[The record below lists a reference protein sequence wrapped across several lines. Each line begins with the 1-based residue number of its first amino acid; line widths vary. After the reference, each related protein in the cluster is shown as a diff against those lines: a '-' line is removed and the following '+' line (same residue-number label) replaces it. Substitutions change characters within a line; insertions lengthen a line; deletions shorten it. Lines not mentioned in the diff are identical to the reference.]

1 MRCKRH
7 TNQRKDQLHKL
18 SKYLVDNYDTIVLE
32 DLAVSNMVKNHCL
45 AKAISDMGWRE
56 LRTMLEYKSEW
67 YGKNKS

>member
-1 MRCKRH
+1 
-7 TNQRKDQLHKL
+7 LHKL